1 MSIRTVKDLYTRRND
16 QNKLS
21 HEVYRSILRD
31 VYTII
36 EDRDNTGKRNAM
48 YRVPFIVYGNSRY
61 KMSTAVHYL
70 IRKLS
75 EGGFVVFPYDQ
86 NLLYI
91 DWSIVVVKTPP
102 PQQPLLKPCLKRW
115 SPFYYDL

>member
-102 PQQPLLKPCLKRW
+102 PQQPLLKPCLKR
-115 SPFYYDL
+115 